1 MYLRRKW
8 TSTFLLLVLLSLW
21 LAACAPAGTPA
32 PAAPQPAVEET
43 SAEPV
48 APQPAVEET
57 AAEPLGTE
65 PAAEQ
70 PQAASSGGGT
80 LSVGLSVEPETLDPG
95 DAFYIAE
102 QFVVMNIFDSLV
114 AMDPQGELHPW
125 LATEWTPNDAYT
137 EFAFTLRQDVSFHDG
152 APFNAAA
159 VKATFDHIVN
169 DVETSGGKTM
179 LANYSESVV
188 EGDYAITVKFSAPY
202 PTFLNDVSRPWLGI
216 SSPVALEQYG
226 QDYGRHPTGTGP
238 FMFSEWNAQEQIV
251 LANNP
256 NYNWA
261 PEFSDQQ
268 GPANLEGIVFRILP
282 EAATRLTALET
293 GEILIAEEPPA
304 LDAVALEDDGKAVIQ
319 TFSSPGMPSHMMINT
334 EKTPTDDILVRQAM
348 VYAVNQE
355 ELAQTAFNRLGSPA
369 HNVLSPT
376 TWSFYPPAADLY
388 RYDPAKAAQL
398 LDEAGWVDNN
408 GDGIREKDGENL
420 ALEYLAIPAY
430 EEAFMELLAAYLQQ
444 AGFEVNIR
452 TMDDA
457 GIFAA
462 GSAGEHNLLNMG
474 WVSIDPGVLNIVY
487 NSANIDGGS
496 SFTRFRSA
504 ELDAALND
512 AQTQTDRDQRKADYE
527 SVQQIIMENA
537 LIIPVHNY
545 NRVFI
550 MAPVVQG
557 FSFDVEGYP
566 WLYGIQIVE

>member
-1 MYLRRKW
+1 MNKYRKEW
-8 TSTFLLLVLLSLW
+8 IPVFLLLVLLSSW
-21 LAACAPAGTPA
+21 MAACAPAATPA
-32 PAAPQPAVEET
+32 PAVT
-43 SAEPV
+43 
-48 APQPAVEET
+48 QPAVEET
-57 AAEPLGTE
+57 APVVVETKPLIEEPMPPE
-65 PAAEQ
+65 A
-70 PQAASSGGGT
+70 GGGT
-80 LSVGLSVEPETLDPG
+80 LTVGISVEPETLDPG
-95 DAFYIAE
+95 DAVYIAE
-102 QFVVMNIFDSLV
+102 QFVVMNIFDTLV
-114 AMDPQGELHPW
+114 VMDPQGELYPG
-125 LATEWTPNDAYT
+125 LATEWSPNAEFT
-137 EFAFTLRQDVSFHDG
+137 EFAFTLRQDVNFHDG
-152 APFNAAA
+152 TPFNAAA
-159 VKATFDHIVN
+159 IKATFDHIVN

-188 EGDYAITVKFSAPY
+188 DSDYAITVKFSAPY

-216 SSPVALEQYG
+216 SSPAALEQYG
-226 QDYGRHPTGTGP
+226 SDYGRNPTGTGP
-238 FMFSEWNAQEQIV
+238 FMFSEWTAQEQIV
-251 LANNP
+251 LVRNP
-256 NYNWA
+256 EYNWA
-261 PEFSDQQ
+261 PEFSTQQ
-268 GPANLEGIVFRILP
+268 GPAAVEKVIFRILP

-304 LDAVALEDDGKAVIQ
+304 LDAVALEDGGKAVIQ

-334 EKTPTDDILVRQAM
+334 EKTPTDDLRVRQAM

-355 ELAQTAFNRLGSPA
+355 ELAQTAFNRLGSAA
-369 HNVLSPT
+369 HSVLSPT
-376 TWSFYPPAADLY
+376 TWSFNQQAADLY
-388 RYDPAKAAQL
+388 SYDPAKAAQL

-496 SFTRFRSA
+496 SFTRFRNSD
-504 ELDAALND
+504 LDAALND

-527 SVQQIIMENA
+527 TVQRIIMENA

-550 MAPVVQG
+550 LAPVVQG

-566 WLYGIQIVE
+566 WLYGIQITE

>member
-1 MYLRRKW
+1 MLIKEKRVPI
-8 TSTFLLLVLLSLW
+8 FLLLVLLSFW
-21 LAACAPAGTPA
+21 VAACTPTATPA
-32 PAAPQPAVEET
+32 PAATQPAVEET
-43 SAEPV
+43 EPEVVETKPV
-48 APQPAVEET
+48 AE
-57 AAEPLGTE
+57 EPLPPE
-65 PAAEQ
+65 
-70 PQAASSGGGT
+70 ASGGT
-80 LSVGLSVEPETLDPG
+80 LSVGISVEPETLDPG
-95 DAFYIAE
+95 DAVYIAE
-102 QFVVMNIFDSLV
+102 QFVVMNIFDTLV

-125 LATEWTPNDAYT
+125 LATEWSPNAEFT
-137 EFAFTLRQDVSFHDG
+137 EFSFTLRQDVSFHDG
-152 APFNAAA
+152 TPFNAAA
-159 VKATFDHIVN
+159 VKTTFDHIVN

-179 LANYSESVV
+179 LANYAESVV
-188 EGDYAITVKFSAPY
+188 DSDYAITVKFSAPY

-216 SSPVALEQYG
+216 SSPTALEQYG
-226 QDYGRHPTGTGP
+226 SDYGRHPTGTGP
-238 FMFSEWNAQEQIV
+238 FMFSEWTAQEQIV
-251 LANNP
+251 LVRNP
-256 NYNWA
+256 EYNWA
-261 PEFSDQQ
+261 PEFSAHQ
-268 GPANLEGIVFRILP
+268 GPALVDSVVFRILP

-304 LDAVALEDDGKAVIQ
+304 LDAVALEDSGKATIQ

-334 EKTPTDDILVRQAM
+334 EKTPTDDLRVRQAM

-369 HNVLSPT
+369 HSVLSPT
-376 TWSFYPPAADLY
+376 TWSFNQQAADLY

-398 LDEAGWVDNN
+398 LDEAGWVDAN

-420 ALEYLAIPAY
+420 AIEYLAIPAY

-496 SFTRFRSA
+496 SFTRFRN
-504 ELDAALND
+504 EDLDAALND
-512 AQTQTDRDQRKADYE
+512 AQTQTDRDQRRADYE
-527 SVQQIIMENA
+527 TVQQVIMENA
-537 LIIPVHNY
+537 LVIPVHNY

-550 MAPVVQG
+550 MSPTVQG

-566 WLYGIQIVE
+566 WLYAIQIME

>member
-1 MYLRRKW
+1 MIIKREWSIALV
-8 TSTFLLLVLLSLW
+8 FLLLMSFMLV
-21 LAACAPAGTPA
+21 ACTPVSTPA
-32 PAAPQPAVEET
+32 PEATQPPIEET
-43 SAEPV
+43 EPV
-48 APQPAVEET
+48 VSETQPISEVT
-57 AAEPLGTE
+57 
-65 PAAEQ
+65 Q
-70 PQAASSGGGT
+70 PPSAGGGT
-80 LSVGLSVEPETLDPG
+80 LSIGISVEPETLDPG

-102 QFVVMNIFDSLV
+102 QFVVMNIFDTLV

-125 LATEWTPNDAYT
+125 LATEWSPNGDYT
-137 EFAFTLRQDVSFHDG
+137 EFTFSLRQDVSFHDG

-179 LANYSESVV
+179 LANYAESIVND
-188 EGDYAITVKFSAPY
+188 DYSITVKFSAPY

-216 SSPVALEQYG
+216 SSPAALEQYG
-226 QDYGRHPTGTGP
+226 PDYGRHPTGTGP
-238 FMFSEWNAQEQIV
+238 FMFSEWTAQEKIV
-251 LANNP
+251 LVRNP
-256 NYNWA
+256 DYNWA
-261 PEFSDQQ
+261 PEFSTHQ
-268 GPANLEGIVFRILP
+268 GPASVESVVFRILP

-304 LDAVALEDDGKAVIQ
+304 LDAVALEDAGKATIQ

-334 EKTPTDDILVRQAM
+334 EKPPTDDPRVRQAM
-348 VYAVNQE
+348 IYAVNQE
-355 ELAQTAFNRLGSPA
+355 ELVQTAFNRLGSPA
-369 HNVLSPT
+369 HSVLSPT
-376 TWSFYPPAADLY
+376 TWSFNQQAADLY
-388 RYDPAKAAQL
+388 RYDPTKAAQL
-398 LDEAGWVDNN
+398 LDEAGWVDSN

-420 ALEYLAIPAY
+420 AIEYLAIPAY

-462 GSAGEHNLLNMG
+462 GSAGEHNILNMG

-496 SFTRFRSA
+496 SFTRFRNE

-527 SVQQIIMENA
+527 AVQQVIMENA

-545 NRVFI
+545 NRVFV
-550 MAPVVQG
+550 MLSTVQG

-566 WLYGIQIVE
+566 WLYGIQIAE